1 MKEFILNNKGKA
13 TWMFFCILG
22 CLSVQNQPDATM
34 EIAAFLGWAVGIPF
48 VLYKCEQHNLGHK
61 WIWAIFS
68 FIFPWVGPFIFALI
82 MGGKIQKSKT
92 YSIANDNEKTDLE
105 KEIGNDPVKEK
116 YLVSLLEGKRPIVF
130 NAESMPFVW
139 PEDDFLLFSTRT
151 RAFGIKKGRKYVA
164 GSRGAS
170 IRVAKGVSFRVGNA
184 RGHSESVDTK
194 DEYGESALIAITN
207 KSVFVQATNGT
218 VKQWSRNSIN
228 SVEAFKD
235 GIRIDFNKGI
245 PLVIRLNSLF
255 EVACARQ
262 AALFREKA

>member
-13 TWMFFCILG
+13 AWMLFCILG
-22 CLSVQNQPDATM
+22 CLSVQNQPNATM
-34 EIAAFLGWAVGIPF
+34 EIAAFLGWAVGVPF

-61 WIWAIFS
+61 WIWAILS
-68 FIFPWVGPFIFALI
+68 FIFPWVGPFVFALI

-92 YSIANDNEKTDLE
+92 YSIANDDEKADLE
-105 KEIGNDPVKEK
+105 KEIGNDPIKEK
-116 YLVSLLEGKRPIVF
+116 YLVSLIEGKRPTVF
-130 NAESMPFVW
+130 SAESMPFVW

-228 SVEAFKD
+228 SINAFKD
-235 GIRIDFNKGI
+235 GIRMDFNKGI

-255 EVACARQ
+255 DVACARQ